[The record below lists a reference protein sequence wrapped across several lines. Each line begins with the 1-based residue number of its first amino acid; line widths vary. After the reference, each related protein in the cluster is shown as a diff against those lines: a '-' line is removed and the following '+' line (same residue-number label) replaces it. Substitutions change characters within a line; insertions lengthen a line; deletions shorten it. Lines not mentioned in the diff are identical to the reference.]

1 MSKKLFITPETC
13 KLQLPDFWASALIN
27 GDYSGL
33 EDQDEKE
40 LNDFIEYWKEDLII
54 NSVNI
59 ESDEIAYFES
69 HFMKYHDAT
78 NLGVLACDC
87 CEYTFEINPKSSLS
101 SN

>member
-1 MSKKLFITPETC
+1 MTNTIQTYSLH
-13 KLQLPDFWASALIN
+13 LPDFWASALIN

-33 EDQDEKE
+33 EDQEEKE
-40 LNDFIEYWKEDLII
+40 LNDFIEHWQDDLILV
-54 NSVNI
+54 SANI
-59 ESDEIAYFES
+59 ESDENAYFES

-87 CEYTFEINPKSSLS
+87 CEYTFEINPKSSLY